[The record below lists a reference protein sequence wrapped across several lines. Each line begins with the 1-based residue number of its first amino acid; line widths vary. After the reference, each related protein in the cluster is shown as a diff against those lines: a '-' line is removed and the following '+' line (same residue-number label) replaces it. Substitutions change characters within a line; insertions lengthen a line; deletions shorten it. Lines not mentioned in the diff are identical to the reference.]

1 MFDLAAARRTSI
13 GEIESMSSREL
24 SEWMAYY
31 RIRPSHDPHWI
42 GAQIC
47 AVIANV
53 MGGGDRRYGI
63 EDFYPQTTAPEALSA
78 EDSVKA
84 LANAMKAGF
93 NMVGRTS

>member
-13 GEIESMSSREL
+13 GEIEAMSSREL

-31 RIRPSHDPHWI
+31 RIRPNPDPHWI

-53 MGGGDRRYGI
+53 MSSGDRQYAV
-63 EDFYPQTTAPEALSA
+63 EDFYPGTTTPEALSA

-93 NMVGRTS
+93 NVEGAA